1 MPFRMLFLVNLM
13 LASFSYATQI
23 VLNANNVLPAGD
35 EFANIDWNH
44 HRFIAP
50 GETDFRSP
58 CPGMNTLANHGFI
71 PRDGTDLTIPMVL
84 KAVDVVYNNPVDPV
98 LNLALKM
105 ALLTTDAPDSFTLD
119 DLKLLVEPWLVNK
132 RSYMLYTLSRHGTI
146 EHDASLSRSDH
157 ALGDNLHFNATVFN
171 STLLQSDLSPDVYD
185 ITSVGQILE
194 ERLAHAKKENPDL
207 VNTVKERQSQL
218 LEASLFLS
226 AMGDART
233 GVAPKKFVDI
243 FFREERL
250 PLEEGWKRSPYPT
263 NMTSLTKLMEQLDKA
278 SQTKGPW
285 LPSSLFTCPW
295 TRLQPEGPEMVWP
308 PKFFQL

>member
-1 MPFRMLFLVNLM
+1 M

-23 VLNANNVLPAGD
+23 VLNANNVPAGD

-50 GETDFRSP
+50 GETDVRSP

-71 PRDGTDLTIPMVL
+71 PRDGTNLTIPMVL

-119 DLKLLVEPWLVNK
+119 DLKL
-132 RSYMLYTLSRHGTI
+132 HGTI
-146 EHDASLSRSDH
+146 EHDASLSRSDY
-157 ALGDNLHFNATVFN
+157 ALGDNLHFNSTVFN

-285 LPSSLFTCPW
+285 LPSSLLTCPW
-295 TRLQPEGPEMVWP
+295 TRLQPEGPETIWP
-308 PKFFQL
+308 PKLLQL

>member
-1 MPFRMLFLVNLM
+1 M

-119 DLKLLVEPWLVNK
+119 DLKL
-132 RSYMLYTLSRHGTI
+132 HGTI

-233 GVAPKKFVDI
+233 GVAPKK
-243 FFREERL
+243 
-250 PLEEGWKRSPYPT
+250 
-263 NMTSLTKLMEQLDKA
+263 
-278 SQTKGPW
+278 
-285 LPSSLFTCPW
+285 
-295 TRLQPEGPEMVWP
+295 
-308 PKFFQL
+308 

>member
-1 MPFRMLFLVNLM
+1 MLFLVNLM

-23 VLNANNVLPAGD
+23 VLNANNVPAGD

-50 GETDFRSP
+50 GETDVRSP

-71 PRDGTDLTIPMVL
+71 PRDGTNLTIPMVL

-119 DLKLLVEPWLVNK
+119 DLKL
-132 RSYMLYTLSRHGTI
+132 HGTI
-146 EHDASLSRSDH
+146 EHDASLSRSDY
-157 ALGDNLHFNATVFN
+157 ALGDNLHFNSTVFN

-263 NMTSLTKLMEQLDKA
+263 NMTSLMKLMEQLDKA